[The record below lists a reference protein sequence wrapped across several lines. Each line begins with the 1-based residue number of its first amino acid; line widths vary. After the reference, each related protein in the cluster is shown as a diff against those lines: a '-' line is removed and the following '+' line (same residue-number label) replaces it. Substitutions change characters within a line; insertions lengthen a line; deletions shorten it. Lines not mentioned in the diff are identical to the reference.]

1 MFYSYR
7 NQSVDLHCKSV
18 DFFLYEWNISWK
30 CVISKSD
37 DNWSS
42 NSGFLAFYLLSLE
55 KYLFNVSN
63 DEFLS
68 KKLTNKLIQQIQVRE
83 FCSS

>member
-7 NQSVDLHCKSV
+7 NQSIDLHCKSV
-18 DFFLYEWNISWK
+18 DFFLYEWNIGWK